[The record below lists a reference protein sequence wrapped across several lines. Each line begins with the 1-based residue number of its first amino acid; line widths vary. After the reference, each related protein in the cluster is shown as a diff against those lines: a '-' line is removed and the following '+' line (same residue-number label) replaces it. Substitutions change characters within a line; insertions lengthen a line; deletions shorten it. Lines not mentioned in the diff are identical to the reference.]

1 MFCIKSNTR
10 KRIKKLTF
18 LTYIL
23 TSRRANNHLL
33 KKRDHNLNKNL
44 LFILRALLPS
54 RSNIFVRNL
63 FIQNLL
69 MFNHREKKIV
79 SSTVPLTDDAI
90 A

>member
-1 MFCIKSNTR
+1 M
-10 KRIKKLTF
+10 KKKKKKKTEKKFTF

-44 LFILRALLPS
+44 LFILRAPLPS
-54 RSNIFVRNL
+54 RSNILVRNL
-63 FIQNLL
+63 FIQNLS
-69 MFNHREKKIV
+69 MFNHRGTKKNV

-90 A
+90 